1 MIKSI
6 IKPLY
11 FWGIVGLAMLT
22 TLLLIISFPKQ
33 ESFLLIQLPRNNFN
47 NLLFHA
53 FTILGDGVFAICVV
67 LLLAVYLSY
76 RYAII
81 LLSSYISGSLLVQ
94 LTKQILIPHNPRPV
108 KWFEINQINLQLPA
122 DLSPYLWYS
131 FPSGHSASAASLA
144 FCLVLIFHKKWQQV
158 LIALV
163 LICVGYSRIY
173 RYMHFPEDVLAGFSF
188 GFAAAIAS
196 FYFFTQLFASKN
208 ITWADKRILKK

>member
-1 MIKSI
+1 MIKYI

-11 FWGIVGLAMLT
+11 FWGIVGFAS
-22 TLLLIISFPKQ
+22 LLLLLLMLAFPKQ
-33 ESFLLIQLPRNNFN
+33 ESFLLIQLPRNTFY

-53 FTILGDGVFAICVV
+53 FTFIGDGVFTICIV
-67 LLLAVYLSY
+67 LLLAIYLSY

-94 LTKQILIPHNPRPV
+94 LTKQILIPNNPRPV

-158 LIALV
+158 LIAVV

-196 FYFFTQLFASKN
+196 FYFFTKLFASKN
-208 ITWADKRILKK
+208 IIWADKRILKK

>member
-6 IKPLY
+6 TKPIY
-11 FWGIVGLAMLT
+11 FWGIVGFVS
-22 TLLLIISFPKQ
+22 LLLLMLMLAFPKQ
-33 ESFLLIQLPRNNFN
+33 ESFLLIQLPRNTFY

-53 FTILGDGVFAICVV
+53 FTFIGDGVFTICIA
-67 LLLAVYLSY
+67 LLLAIYLSY

-81 LLSSYISGSLLVQ
+81 LFSSYISGSLLVQ
-94 LTKQILIPHNPRPV
+94 FTKQILIPHNPRPV

>member
-6 IKPLY
+6 IKPRI
-11 FWGIVGLAMLT
+11 FWFIVGIAMLT
-22 TLLLIISFPKQ
+22 ALLLILSYPKQ

-53 FTILGDGVFAICVV
+53 FTFIGDGVFTICIA
-67 LLLAVYLSY
+67 LLFGVYLSY

-158 LIALV
+158 LIAVV

-208 ITWADKRILKK
+208 ITWTDKRILKK

>member
-6 IKPLY
+6 IKPRI
-11 FWGIVGLAMLT
+11 FWFIVGEAMLT
-22 TLLLIISFPKQ
+22 TLLLILAYPKQ

-76 RYAII
+76 RHAII
-81 LLSSYISGSLLVQ
+81 LLSSYISSSLLVQ

-158 LIALV
+158 LIAVV

>member
-22 TLLLIISFPKQ
+22 TLLLLLAFPKQ
-33 ESFLLIQLPRNNFN
+33 ESFLFIQLPRNNFN
-47 NLLFHA
+47 NLLFHV

-94 LTKQILIPHNPRPV
+94 LTKQILVPHNPRPV
-108 KWFEINQINLQLPA
+108 KWFEINQINLHLPA

-158 LIALV
+158 MIALV

>member
-1 MIKSI
+1 
-6 IKPLY
+6 
-11 FWGIVGLAMLT
+11 MLT
-22 TLLLIISFPKQ
+22 TLLLILAYPKQ

-76 RYAII
+76 RHAII
-81 LLSSYISGSLLVQ
+81 LLSSYISSSLLVQ

-158 LIALV
+158 LIAVV